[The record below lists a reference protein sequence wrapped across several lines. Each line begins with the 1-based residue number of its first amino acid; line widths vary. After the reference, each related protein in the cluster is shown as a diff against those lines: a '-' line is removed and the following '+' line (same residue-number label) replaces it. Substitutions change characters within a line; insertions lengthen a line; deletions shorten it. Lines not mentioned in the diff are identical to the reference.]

1 MQAFDYERYGPP
13 ETLRM
18 VEVDTP
24 TPNAEEVLVTAR
36 ELELQ
41 SGPIEAGRLRARSL
55 GDAPLMR
62 SMYLAHRRSPGLT
75 PAALSALYVAAAR
88 PAA

>member
-41 SGPIEAGRLRARSL
+41 SGPIEAGRLRPRI
-55 GDAPLMR
+55 D
-62 SMYLAHRRSPGLT
+62 RRYRFAEL
-75 PAALSALYVAAAR
+75 PAALAYGAR
-88 PAA
+88 PRKGQGRR